1 MIESQV
7 LDEILAFV
15 NAEGG
20 EANVIAK
27 LRERWPDMH
36 FTHCLED
43 ELCLEEPVR
52 EGETANVYVVDGSE
66 HCMKITK
73 DPDTATGILI
83 AELDA

>member
-20 EANVIAK
+20 ETDVIAK

-73 DPDTATGILI
+73 DPDAATGILI

>member
-20 EANVIAK
+20 EANVIPK